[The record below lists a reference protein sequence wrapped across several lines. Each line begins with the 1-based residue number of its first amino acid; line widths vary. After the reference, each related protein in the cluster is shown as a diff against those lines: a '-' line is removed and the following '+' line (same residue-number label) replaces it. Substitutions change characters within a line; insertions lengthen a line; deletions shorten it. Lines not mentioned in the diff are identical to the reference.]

1 MSAFVGAFAARRALE
16 DASEPDLAARNAAL
30 VAAIVLVAFRG
41 LFSGLNLGLMSFS
54 AEDLKIIIKGSG
66 DPDERIW
73 AQKILPLRDRGN
85 LLLCTLLLGNTLV
98 NAVIAILLADIAS
111 GTVGALVTTAL
122 IVVFGEI
129 IPQSVCS
136 RHGLRIGAMA
146 VPIVWAFVYA
156 CWVVAYP
163 ISILLDFLL
172 GREVTA
178 VYSRHELLAL
188 VALNVESPAHQK
200 ESGLTEQDGRLLQG
214 ALKLPSKTVSQIMT
228 KLEKV
233 YMLELDAVLDW
244 ALFKEILEHGH
255 TRIPIWTGSRENIV
269 ALLNTKDLLGLG
281 FERRCA
287 LSTVVDKFDPERSR
301 VVTCSA
307 DDHLDTTLA
316 RCKKRKQHLL
326 VVKEFEFPK
335 DDAGMGTRLHRASLV
350 ASGSLPAGRT
360 VGIVTLED
368 VLEEVLGE
376 EIVDEYDVYE
386 DNGPVLRRVSTKA
399 GHSRDGL
406 LRELAPPVTTSSSA
420 PLSKAALY

>member
-1 MSAFVGAFAARRALE
+1 MLVLLPLDVRRRLRLRRRAGV
-16 DASEPDLAARNAAL
+16 DGP
-30 VAAIVLVAFRG
+30 
-41 LFSGLNLGLMSFS
+41 
-54 AEDLKIIIKGSG
+54 G
-66 DPDERIW
+66 DRR
-73 AQKILPLRDRGN
+73 RDRRRGDRH
-85 LLLCTLLLGNTLV
+85 LRRFDRSRGVGVTS
-98 NAVIAILLADIAS
+98 LA
-111 GTVGALVTTAL
+111 
-122 IVVFGEI
+122 VFG
-129 IPQSVCS
+129 
-136 RHGLRIGAMA
+136 RLRA
-146 VPIVWAFVYA
+146 
-156 CWVVAYP
+156 
-163 ISILLDFLL
+163 
-172 GREVTA
+172 
-178 VYSRHELLAL
+178 
-188 VALNVESPAHQK
+188 
-200 ESGLTEQDGRLLQG
+200 GRL
-214 ALKLPSKTVSQIMT
+214 P
-228 KLEKV
+228 
-233 YMLELDAVLDW
+233 
-244 ALFKEILEHGH
+244 
-255 TRIPIWTGSRENIV
+255 
-269 ALLNTKDLLGLG
+269 GLG

-386 DNGPVLRRVSTKA
+386 DNGPVLRRVSTKV

-420 PLSKAALY
+420 PPSSTWRSWML